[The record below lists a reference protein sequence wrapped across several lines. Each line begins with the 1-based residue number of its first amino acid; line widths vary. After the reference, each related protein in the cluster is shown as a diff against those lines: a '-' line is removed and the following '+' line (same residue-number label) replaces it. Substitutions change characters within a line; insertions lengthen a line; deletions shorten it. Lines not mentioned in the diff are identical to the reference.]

1 MIRPTRDAATIRPG
15 ETLPGFSKTFGAA
28 DLVAY
33 GAATWDWHRLHYDLD
48 YAKAVKLP
56 NVILDGQAYGALFA
70 RQAMDWG
77 GPRAFIS
84 KLGFRM
90 RAMTFAG
97 DTLRAEGEVAE
108 VRAGPGGAVVV
119 LAQRLKLGDGRLAAD
134 CTTELRVSR

>member
-1 MIRPTRDAATIRPG
+1 MIAPTRASAEIKPGDAV
-15 ETLPGFSKTFGAA
+15 PGFSKTFGAA

-33 GAATWDWHRLHYDLD
+33 GAATWDWHRLHFDQE
-48 YAKAVKLP
+48 YARSVKLP

-70 RQAMDWG
+70 RQAMRWA

-97 DTLRAEGEVAE
+97 DTLSAEGEVTE
-108 VRAGPGGAVVV
+108 VRGAVVV

-134 CTTELRVSR
+134 CTTELRLPR

>member
-1 MIRPTRDAATIRPG
+1 MIRPTRESAAVKPGDAV
-15 ETLPGFSKTFGAA
+15 PGFSKTFGAA

-33 GAATWDWHRLHYDLD
+33 GAATWDWHRLHFDQD
-48 YAKAVKLP
+48 YAKSVKLP

-70 RQAMDWG
+70 RQAMHWA
-77 GPRAFIS
+77 GPRAFIA

-97 DTLRAEGEVAE
+97 DTLTAEGEVKE
-108 VRAGPGGAVVV
+108 VRGAVVV

-134 CTTELRVSR
+134 CTTELRLPR

>member
-1 MIRPTRDAATIRPG
+1 MIASTRDPESVKAGDAV
-15 ETLPGFSKTFGAA
+15 PGFSKTFGAA

-33 GAATWDWHRLHYDLD
+33 GAATWDWHRLHFDQA
-48 YAKAVKLP
+48 YARSVKLP

-70 RQAMDWG
+70 RQARAWA

-97 DTLRAEGEVAE
+97 DTLAVEGEVKQ
-108 VRAGPGGAVVV
+108 VRATPEGAVVV
-119 LAQRLKLGDGRLAAD
+119 LSQRLKLGDGRLAAD
-134 CTTELRVSR
+134 CTTELRLPR

>member
-1 MIRPTRDAATIRPG
+1 MIRPTREAAAVTPG
-15 ETLPGFSKTFGAA
+15 EALPSFSKTFGPA

-33 GAATWDWHRLHYDLD
+33 GAATWDWHRLHFDQS
-48 YAKAVKLP
+48 YARSVKLP

-70 RQAMDWG
+70 RQAMDWA
-77 GPRAFIS
+77 GPRAFVS

-97 DTLRAEGEVAE
+97 DSLTAEGEVKE
-108 VRAGPGGAVVV
+108 VRPGAEGATVV

-134 CTTELRVSR
+134 CTTELRLPR

>member
-1 MIRPTRDAATIRPG
+1 MIAPTREAAAIKLGDAA
-15 ETLPGFSKTFGAA
+15 PGFSRTFGAA

-33 GAATWDWHRLHYDLD
+33 GAATWDWHRLHFDQE
-48 YAKAVKLP
+48 YAKSLKLP

-70 RQAMDWG
+70 RHAMRWA

-84 KLGFRM
+84 RLGFRM

-97 DTLRAEGEVAE
+97 DTLSAEGEVTE
-108 VRAGPGGAVVV
+108 VRGAVVT

-134 CTTELRVSR
+134 CTTELRLPR